1 VHAALQVLSV
11 EAQMLMV
18 AAFTCVVLS
27 VFSYSTD
34 RPKAKATSPTEN
46 LAPAVPPLSPSKQG
60 EVLGSSYASMRW
72 RYLAVYLPGV
82 FGDWIQVRE

>member
-1 VHAALQVLSV
+1 
-11 EAQMLMV
+11 MLMA

-34 RPKAKATSPTEN
+34 RPKAKATSPTAN
-46 LAPAVPPLSPSKQG
+46 LAPAGAPPLSPSKQG
-60 EVLGSSYASMRW
+60 EAPGTSYASMRL

-82 FGDWIQVRE
+82 FGDWIQVCD